1 MTCPRSCRPSLSST
15 SNFKTNFGIGRFAMV
30 AVVAVLF
37 TSFTFAAEDSATSP
51 PSSESSSAQSSSPT
65 SQSNDQQQNPD
76 SSSQPNQMQ
85 ADRSTT
91 ITIPA
96 GTRLA
101 LVLTQ
106 PVQSRNVRRGD
117 DIYAQVTSPVD
128 SGNHVVIP
136 PGTFVQGKVDKLD
149 VHGGRGELH
158 LQAMAITFPDGYVAP
173 INGPMTLDTP
183 QGYALKDPG
192 SKRFGGAI
200 AMALG
205 GAGLGAVIGHSVGSS
220 SGTLTSTLP
229 PGCTGPPPGCLSS
242 SVPTAGRKG
251 IDTGIGAVVGG
262 AIGGVAGFVL
272 LGTSHH
278 FYLDVGAPV
287 AMTLQQPI
295 TLQQNEVAKAVR
307 QSEEHPVAEQPIAP
321 RPVPPAPPTDT
332 GTCWSP
338 GTPGTPPTVIPGAPG
353 PNGIPGPPT
362 VIPGT
367 PGTPPTPHPCP

>member
-1 MTCPRSCRPSLSST
+1 MA
-15 SNFKTNFGIGRFAMV
+15 RFVMV
-30 AVVAVLF
+30 AGIAVLF
-37 TSFTFAAEDSATSP
+37 TSFTAGFPVAAEDLASSEQSSE
-51 PSSESSSAQSSSPT
+51 PSSQQSAEQNSEQSSSQTPQRT
-65 SQSNDQQQNPD
+65 APSDDQSQSGD
-76 SSSQPNQMQ
+76 SSSQPNQVQ
-85 ADRSTT
+85 ADNGDATV
-91 ITIPA
+91 TIPA
-96 GTRLA
+96 GTHLA
-101 LVLTQ
+101 MVLTQ

-128 SGNHVVIP
+128 SGNQVVIP

-149 VHGGRGELH
+149 IHSGRGELH

-173 INGPMTLDTP
+173 VNGPMTLETP

-200 AMALG
+200 ALALG
-205 GAGLGAVIGHSVGSS
+205 GAGVGALTGHYVGSS

-242 SVPTAGRKG
+242 SVTTPGRKG

-262 AIGGVAGFVL
+262 AAGGIAGFVL

-278 FYLDVGAPV
+278 FFLDVGAPV
-287 AMTLQQPI
+287 AMTLEQPI
-295 TLQQNEVAKAVR
+295 TLQQGEVAKAVR
-307 QSEEHPVAEQPIAP
+307 QSEEHPIAEQPVAP

-332 GTCWSP
+332 GTCWTP
-338 GTPGTPPTVIPGAPG
+338 GTPGTPSTVIPGAPG